1 MGRTGVC
8 EECPRLGQGSLV
20 GSRAE
25 GQDPVRAVGGPTAPI
40 PKAETGEAG
49 LEKALHKDPEAGTLT
64 LHSSLDG
71 PNVMGPR
78 KGSLVRAGL
87 VAAQV
92 WEGQLGRTRGLTSAL
107 PPTGL
112 TALFTVACSRPLS
125 KRRLGCLEGHSLG
138 QWICDH
144 LIFFFSPVNF

>member
-49 LEKALHKDPEAGTLT
+49 LEKALHKDPEAETLT

-71 PNVMGPR
+71 SQKRLLSQGGA
-78 KGSLVRAGL
+78 GSSPG
-87 VAAQV
+87 
-92 WEGQLGRTRGLTSAL
+92 LGRSAWAHQRSDIGTSTHRPYCSVYSGLLQA
-107 PPTGL
+107 
-112 TALFTVACSRPLS
+112 PLQEEAGVS
-125 KRRLGCLEGHSLG
+125 GGP
-138 QWICDH
+138 
-144 LIFFFSPVNF
+144 FSGSMDM